1 MQPAGWRHDE
11 PIGEQPRQLE
21 APAGVPA
28 RAQHYAAVCLIA
40 ILRWP

>member
-21 APAGVPA
+21 APA
-28 RAQHYAAVCLIA
+28 VCLRERSTTR
-40 ILRWP
+40 LSV